1 MNNKGLL
8 NIVTEGLETGESFSA
23 LLKLKNELIENIRI
37 ESLKNSGTK
46 ASDIS
51 VIKRITKYEKE
62 RPIFGKAHPFS
73 LNGTFYFG
81 FTEGHYVVASENS
94 FEYSEATEAEK
105 VDMEKF
111 FIQNYNRIDEI
122 EVDITDLKVFSSTE
136 KRKLPNPYILVDKEG
151 VKHAFNPFY
160 LLDVLQF
167 NDTNIIEVE
176 LENSYRPAFVKNESK
191 NTLGLLLP
199 IRIKQEV

>member
-46 ASDIS
+46 VSDIS
-51 VIKRITKYEKE
+51 IIKRITKQEKE
-62 RPIFGKAHPFS
+62 RPLFGKAHSFYNDGN
-73 LNGTFYFG
+73 LYFG
-81 FTEGHYVVASENS
+81 FTEGHYVVASGND
-94 FEYSEATEAEK
+94 FEYPKAEEAEK
-105 VDMEKF
+105 MDMGKLF
-111 FIQNYNRIDEI
+111 VQNYNRCDEI
-122 EVDITDLKVFSSTE
+122 KVDITDLKVFSSTE
-136 KRKLPNPYILVDKEG
+136 KRKCPNPYILLDKEG
-151 VKHAFNPFY
+151 VKHTFNPFY

-176 LENSYRPAFVKNESK
+176 LENSYCPAFVKNEAK

-199 IRIKQEV
+199 IRIK